1 MDSDDATRVEPLH
14 SDRVVVMPES
24 DVRDQIMTLVEAN
37 AKLGETIVA
46 QADQIVSLCKEN
58 RELRSVQT

>member
-1 MDSDDATRVEPLH
+1 MDSAPETRAEPLH

-24 DVRDQIMTLVEAN
+24 DVRDAMMGLVDAN

-46 QADQIVSLCKEN
+46 QADQIVALCKEN
-58 RELRSVQT
+58 RELRNLTA